1 MQPPIMRDDRLHDAS
16 RSWWSKQRT
25 IGKWVRED
33 NGGRR
38 TVGKLIGG
46 LQESEVSAAE
56 GEELLK
62 QRVRGPVKVF
72 LKAVQDRPLPS

>member
-1 MQPPIMRDDRLHDAS
+1 MQPSIMRDDRLHDAS

-25 IGKWVRED
+25 VGKWVRED
-33 NGGRR
+33 NEVRR

-46 LQESEVSAAE
+46 LQQSEVSAAE

-62 QRVRGPVKVF
+62 QRVRDSVQEF